1 MSDTTPKPTET
12 HEDPAT
18 TAWLETRAKLME
30 AETELAKLRAAAESQ
45 RIHADTLKSRVIK
58 AEIAARRPV
67 DAEAVEAL
75 VSRHIAVSETGEFY
89 AVMKSGHPMIGAGPD
104 HGNVSLETYL
114 DAMVKERPALFEST
128 DKGTAGTA
136 RAGSGPAVEMNVNSA
151 GFSFSE
157 AMQRAKSDPM
167 ALRELMSQ
175 VGTYQARKVI

>member
-1 MSDTTPKPTET
+1 MTENTPKNTET

-18 TAWLETRAKLME
+18 VAWLETRAQLAE
-30 AETELAKLRAAAESQ
+30 AQAELAKLRAAAEAQ
-45 RIHADTLKSRVIK
+45 KAHADAMKSRVIK

-114 DAMVKERPALFEST
+114 DAMVSERPALFEKA
-128 DKGTAGTA
+128 DKSADTA
-136 RAGSGPAVEMNVNSA
+136 RSGAAARVELNPNAA
-151 GFSFSE
+151 GFDFTA
-157 AMQRAKSDPM
+157 AMQAARQDPQAM
-167 ALRELMSQ
+167 RELMAK
-175 VGTYQARKVI
+175 VGTYQGRRTI